1 MFSTNTNL
9 ESRIFQGSR
18 STLPAAARGEASAPR
33 LTNPAPAPLLP
44 AGSVLMWPV
53 RRFPLHIRFGIVL
66 SCTHK
71 SEGTMALRSILLL
84 LLTCLPIAASDA
96 LDRAH
101 KSEESGDSVAAR
113 ELFVQSLRQT
123 PRDAE
128 LLSGYAE
135 FLERYHDPAAAATYR
150 KHRRN
155 RTERRH
161 HHRPPERQPAPAT
174 PSAPPCRN
182 RIGIGR
188 SRPSLLAVSRCC
200 FNPRLPHGRRRGV

>member
-1 MFSTNTNL
+1 
-9 ESRIFQGSR
+9 
-18 STLPAAARGEASAPR
+18 
-33 LTNPAPAPLLP
+33 
-44 AGSVLMWPV
+44 
-53 RRFPLHIRFGIVL
+53 
-66 SCTHK
+66 
-71 SEGTMALRSILLL
+71 MALRSILLL

-135 FLERYHDPAAAATYR
+135 FLERYHDPAAAGTSSANTDVTALNGVTTTG
-150 KHRRN
+150 HQN
-155 RTERRH
+155 GS
-161 HHRPPERQPAPAT
+161 PRQPR

-188 SRPSLLAVSRCC
+188 SRPSLLAISRCC